1 MICSELKKV
10 QDQEDRVLIVLRK
23 YLLKYDVK
31 YQNALRDDIMKIKG
45 VLPDYSIVNITKD
58 LNEVAHEPYRVQI
71 MLKKYLANESVS
83 VKRRFDNDN
92 ELIDICE
99 TSAGKKRKSCEFSK
113 NDKQTSLYDAVNKL
127 YPGTR
132 KDVLLQTCT
141 KWNINMN
148 ETPSDSTVNFV
159 VYKLFGDQQ
168 NVTNENT
175 EEPIEIEPVAG
186 PSNIENE
193 NINDFQQKLSDSL
206 TQDYSLDELQ
216 ELFENQENDAS
227 FLLSQN
233 EKVNPIQNVG
243 KCYVFIQIYHTKMYN
258 VY

>member
-23 YLLKYDVK
+23 YLLEYDVK

-71 MLKKYLANESVS
+71 VLKKYLANESVS
-83 VKRRFDNDN
+83 VKRRHHDN
-92 ELIDICE
+92 ELIDLCG
-99 TSAGKKRKSCEFSK
+99 TSVGKKRKSCEFSE

-132 KDVLLQTCT
+132 KDVLLHTCT

-148 ETPSDSTVNFV
+148 ESPSDSTVNFV

-168 NVTNENT
+168 NVTNENN
-175 EEPIEIEPVAG
+175 EEPIETQLVAG
-186 PSNIENE
+186 PSNIEVE
-193 NINDFQQKLSDSL
+193 NINDSQPKSSDSL
-206 TQDYSLDELQ
+206 TQDYSIDELQ
-216 ELFENQENDAS
+216 KLFENQENDAS

-233 EKVNPIQNVG
+233 EKVNPIENVG
-243 KCYVFIQIYHTKMYN
+243 KCYGFIQI
-258 VY
+258 